1 MSPERICVAS
11 ASVTMISFSVDK
23 DLQTS
28 ALVCP
33 LLAFFMASV
42 ESSPSPVSLCGQG
55 PADFTSHLYALYWRS
70 LWLVWNRH
78 HRQFHCVDKD
88 PQTSQVICMP
98 LLAFFMASVE
108 SSPSPISLWART
120 RRRRPWYA
128 LYWRSLWLVW
138 NRHVANFTVGKDP
151 QT

>member
-55 PADFTSHLYALYWRS
+55 PADFTSHLYALFYWRS
-70 LWLVWNRH
+70 LWLMWNRH
-78 HRQFHCVDKD
+78 HRQFHCGQGPADIGLRKSFFNTLHGQRNFVTL
-88 PQTSQVICMP
+88 TSV
-98 LLAFFMASVE
+98 S
-108 SSPSPISLWART
+108 
-120 RRRRPWYA
+120 
-128 LYWRSLWLVW
+128 
-138 NRHVANFTVGKDP
+138 VGKDP
-151 QT
+151 QTSAFLFVILYGQ